1 MLSVKASVVDN
12 QDNKL
17 RRVSRA
23 MAHLS
28 ADKRAKKYN
37 DNLAASMAEYE
48 EQNAAG
54 KPYERYGI
62 GQSVRT
68 NNLRGRAPTGN
79 FAGGDAVRS
88 SNLSLGQTQY
98 S

>member
-48 EQNAAG
+48 E
-54 KPYERYGI
+54 
-62 GQSVRT
+62 
-68 NNLRGRAPTGN
+68 
-79 FAGGDAVRS
+79 
-88 SNLSLGQTQY
+88 
-98 S
+98 